1 MFSPDF
7 KEFLQLLNSHR
18 VRYLIVGGY
27 AVAYHGHP
35 RYTKD
40 LDIWLEVSKA
50 NAKRMVAVLRDFGF
64 ESLGLTVD
72 AFLEPDHVIQLGNP
86 PLRIDL
92 LIGLRTL
99 SFRKCFAAR
108 EVCVIDGISVSFI
121 DLGGLLQSNRDAG
134 RAQDL
139 ADVERLSLRKNLTTG
154 EQAAD

>member
-50 NAKRMVAVLRDFGF
+50 NANRMVAVLRDFGF

-72 AFLEPDHVIQLGNP
+72 AFLEPDHVIQLGYP

-108 EVCVIDGISVSFI
+108 GVAAIDGISVNFI
-121 DLGGLLQSNRDAG
+121 DLVGLLESKREAG

-139 ADVERLSLRKNLTTG
+139 ADVEHLSPRKKSTTG
-154 EQAAD
+154 EEAID